1 MSVLVDTIVM
11 LGMLV
16 AIPAGVRLTGAP
28 ELDRIR
34 RLRPLF
40 AAPGADSARTAPTR
54 TVPFLTDPFPTD
66 HGGRTS

>member
-16 AIPAGVRLTGAP
+16 AIPAGLRLTGAP

-34 RLRPLF
+34 RLWPLF
-40 AAPGADSARTAPTR
+40 AAPGADSTRTAPTR